1 MKYLFLFIS
10 IFFLTKCFSQNIDW
24 KVAKNWKLYDIRNG
38 SAFNYS
44 IDTLKHFKSIHLDL
58 DTMRI
63 FLSDVV
69 EWPRNK
75 SSLWMGLYVT
85 TCELPGKE
93 VRKIE
98 ISVYGGFFYDDLTKT
113 YYQLP
118 LAVRNS
124 WLEYF
129 SDNSR
134 RLSLLI
140 KGNKDPF

>member
-24 KVAKNWKLYDIRNG
+24 KIAKNWKLYDIRNG

-58 DTMRI
+58 DTMHI

-75 SSLWMGLYVT
+75 SSLWMGLYVA

-124 WLEYF
+124 WLDYF